1 MITQHTVSLK
11 AGNSAQRKEP
21 AQQYLEILASI
32 RGNRKVTFAFY
43 VRFPSRAGSINAYV
57 ILPSHTGRYP
67 AIFNNGFHEK
77 RNHSTRAKTS
87 INQHPRTRRKLRHRG
102 DIPTPPWAP
111 PYELQRVCCLLR
123 VRCVIP
129 VDRSLRYFFKRER
142 IFFNTINNIFDGVAV
157 RRGIFFNARN
167 NIFDGVAVNDEDM
180 SQECTA
186 TTQHGD
192 DFHQA
197 ASHTRPAASS

>member
-1 MITQHTVSLK
+1 M
-11 AGNSAQRKEP
+11 
-21 AQQYLEILASI
+21 
-32 RGNRKVTFAFY
+32 
-43 VRFPSRAGSINAYV
+43 
-57 ILPSHTGRYP
+57 
-67 AIFNNGFHEK
+67 
-77 RNHSTRAKTS
+77 
-87 INQHPRTRRKLRHRG
+87 
-102 DIPTPPWAP
+102 
-111 PYELQRVCCLLR
+111 
-123 VRCVIP
+123 IP